1 MSADPVPRTLFHFVG
16 LGVAASQIFE
26 TIFVVAARLVLK
38 SAANGISA
46 DVDPILDPKWFK
58 QPAKALLKELGEAQV
73 VEPGLEARMSRLIDD
88 RHRMIHRLFYEFGW
102 PAPMTRQKEEEFT
115 QLCLR
120 VVGES
125 QAVSQIFVDAVLN
138 WMRLFPATSQT
149 AIEYEERFKELAAR
163 IVIQSA
169 RINSA

>member
-1 MSADPVPRTLFHFVG
+1 MSADPVPRTIFHLVG

-38 SAANGISA
+38 PAANGISA
-46 DVDPILDPKWFK
+46 DVDPILNPKWFK
-58 QPAKALLKELGEAQV
+58 QPAQALLKELGNAQLA
-73 VEPGLEARMSRLIDD
+73 EPGLEARMFCLIDD

-102 PAPMTRQKEEEFT
+102 PAPMTKQKEEELT

-120 VVGES
+120 VVSES
-125 QAVSQIFVDAVLN
+125 LAVSQVFIDVVLN

-149 AIEYEERFKELAAR
+149 AIEHEEKFKELADR
-163 IVIQSA
+163 IVVQSA